1 MILLQ
6 YIGSLC
12 PVVALEIQEFM
23 YFRIEILF
31 AGEDVIFAKRDPVGL
46 QIRAQLRELRQ
57 AGGQVRRVHHKP
69 EQGQARQHPE
79 VSREP

>member
-23 YFRIEILF
+23 YFRIEILC
-31 AGEDVIFAKRDPVGL
+31 VCR
-46 QIRAQLRELRQ
+46 
-57 AGGQVRRVHHKP
+57 
-69 EQGQARQHPE
+69 
-79 VSREP
+79 